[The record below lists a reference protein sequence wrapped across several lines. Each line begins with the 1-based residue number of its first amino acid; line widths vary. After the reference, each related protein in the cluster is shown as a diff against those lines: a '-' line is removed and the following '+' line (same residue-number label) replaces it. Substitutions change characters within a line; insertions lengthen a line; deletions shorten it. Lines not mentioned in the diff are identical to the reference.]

1 MSSAAARIVE
11 QDRRRA
17 MLAVLLVAPA
27 FKLPVRAVR
36 QGVEVLGYAL
46 SLDLARTDLA
56 WLAEQ
61 GLVDA
66 DDEVATL
73 TDRGR
78 DVVMGRAAQPGVKSP
93 EPGQIG

>member
-27 FKLPVRAVR
+27 FRLPVRAVR
-36 QGVEVLGYAL
+36 QGVEALGYAV
-46 SLDLARTDLA
+46 SLDLARTDIA

-61 GLVDA
+61 GLVEQA
-66 DDEVATL
+66 DDVVTL
-73 TDRGR
+73 TDRGN
-78 DVVMGRAAQPGVKSP
+78 DVVMGRVAQPGVKRP
-93 EPGQIG
+93 EPGQLG